1 MPVKFMAHRNGTTQ
15 AVRHKTA
22 DMFDLSGRTAVIVG
36 GAGKMGTQF
45 GYTLAAA
52 GATVILVDKDVERC
66 KKVAHEI
73 SKATRKSVQ
82 DYCLDGGD
90 EAHVH
95 NMFHSINRDH
105 QRVDILIYNVMAKPD
120 GYYKSTT
127 DYEVT
132 TWNDTISGNLTGA
145 FLCCREAARYMKPM
159 KSGVIVLTSSIYG
172 VVAPDQRL
180 YAECGA
186 AKNIYGSDES
196 LNCPAVYSASKA
208 GLIGLGK
215 HLAARWGK
223 YNIRVNMLIPGGVYD
238 GQEDAFQREY
248 NKRTP
253 LGRMAAWSDF
263 NGAILFMVSDAS
275 SYMTGSNLVVDGGW
289 TVW

>member
-1 MPVKFMAHRNGTTQ
+1 MVKFMAHRNGTTQ
-15 AVRHKTA
+15 AVQRKTA

-36 GAGKMGTQF
+36 GAGKMGAQF
-45 GYTLAAA
+45 ACTLSAA
-52 GATVILVDKDVERC
+52 GATVILADKDGERC
-66 KKVAHEI
+66 KKVGHEI
-73 SKATRKSVQ
+73 SKVTGKSVQ
-82 DYCLDGGD
+82 SYSLDGSD
-90 EAHVH
+90 EADVRHLFDSV
-95 NMFHSINRDH
+95 NRDH
-105 QRVDILIYNVMAKPD
+105 QRVDILIYNVMAKPN

-132 TWNDTISGNLTGA
+132 TWNDTVSANLTGA
-145 FLCCREAARYMKPM
+145 FLCCREAARFMKPM

-172 VVAPDQRL
+172 VVAPDQRI

-186 AKNIYGSDES
+186 AANIYGADES

-238 GQEDAFQREY
+238 GQEEAFHREY
-248 NKRTP
+248 SKRTP
-253 LGRMAAWSDF
+253 LGRMACWSDF

-275 SYMTGSNLVVDGGW
+275 TYMTGTNLVVDGGW